1 MAEPIIVP
9 ITTLVASSRVN
20 LRGKVS
26 TAGAAACGVIR
37 ASISAHEE
45 RWNLSRPTLRADID
59 SARSSNSTLYWI
71 VIEPP

>member
-37 ASISAHEE
+37 ASISADEE
-45 RWNLSRPTLRADID
+45 RWHLSSRRVTIA
-59 SARSSNSTLYWI
+59 ASNFDCVGPATQYLS
-71 VIEPP
+71 